1 MVGLFR
7 EILASTLR
15 LDEAP
20 YVVGAGRTD
29 TGVHALAQVIHFDLP
44 ERVLPKDDPVRVR
57 KILRGLN
64 AQFQGRIQ
72 VTRAT
77 PVRSDFDARRSA
89 TWREYRYLVVPT
101 RLPTLTLAQH
111 WAWPVEGPLNVE
123 AMNEAA
129 ARLVGEH
136 DFRAFCRRAVDTSPD
151 DPIVRKLMSASWC
164 AYRDELELTVGR
176 APLVKFTI
184 RAQSFCHRMVRSLTS
199 TLVAVGRGALDVDEI
214 TTRLSNHRRDF
225 LPPPAP
231 AAGLALAGVGY
242 ADADGGTA
250 GAYEEFAPRAIASIA
265 P

>member
-7 EILASTLR
+7 EVLVSTLR

-44 ERVLPKDDPVRVR
+44 ERVLSRENPVRVR

-64 AQFQGRIQ
+64 AQFKGRIQ

-77 PVRSDFDARRSA
+77 PVRADFDARRSA
-89 TWREYRYLVVPT
+89 TWREYRYVVLPT
-101 RLPTLTLAQH
+101 TLPTLTLAQH

-129 ARLVGEH
+129 ALLEGEH
-136 DFRAFCRRAVDTSPD
+136 DFRAFCRRAVDKSPD
-151 DPIVRKLMSASWC
+151 DPIVRRLLHASW
-164 AYRDELELTVGR
+164 ASYRDELELTVGR
-176 APLVKFTI
+176 APLVKLTI

-199 TLVAVGRGALDVDEI
+199 TMVAIGQGRLEVDEI
-214 TTRLSNHRRDF
+214 ATRLANLRREF

-231 AAGLALAGVGY
+231 ASGLALAAVGY
-242 ADADGGTA
+242 DARDGGVA
-250 GAYEEFAPRAIASIA
+250 GGYDEFAPDAVASII